1 MDITTPTIQQ
11 SATPWRDAPERYPL
25 FTIVAP
31 DGVETVY
38 DMPRAK
44 HPGLVLDYLRQS
56 RKHGEEIAASWLLEA
71 ILGDEGYTA
80 LVSEPDLTFE
90 TVNAVSRA
98 ALLVL
103 TGRAPKIET
112 PEPEPEPDGE
122 AAAPLA

>member
-1 MDITTPTIQQ
+1 MSITTPTIQQ

-25 FTIVAP
+25 FTIVSP

-56 RKHGEEIAASWLLEA
+56 RKYGEEIAASWLLEA
-71 ILGDEGYTA
+71 ILGDAGYTA

-103 TGRAPKIET
+103 TGRAPKVDAPET
-112 PEPEPEPDGE
+112 EADGE
-122 AAAPLA
+122 AAAPLG